1 VAIQFRNNIRGYNN
15 SLAFSSLGC
24 NIDHSV
30 AGQMGIYTFR
40 IRGELSHRI
49 GSLLPSLNETAK
61 FAQIYVYESR
71 ANDQLQ
77 IRLSHHHGQLNEM
90 TLRALQAAFLS
101 AGERLHNNEHISL
114 RLHTIQGS
122 MNQDPRRYNQPTV
135 SEVAAIIPDSENM
148 ESGSRDIIVQYRS
161 GELKRVS
168 EYHSC
173 YLPMRYPLIFPR
185 GEQGFHLQDRDNSEL
200 YFLFLNSS

>member
-1 VAIQFRNNIRGYNN
+1 
-15 SLAFSSLGC
+15 
-24 NIDHSV
+24 
-30 AGQMGIYTFR
+30 MGIYTFR

-77 IRLSHHHGQLNEM
+77 IRLLHHHGQLNET
-90 TLRALQAAFLS
+90 TLCALQATLQVHNNPYYAAFLS
-101 AGERLHNNEHISL
+101 AGERLYNNEHISL

-122 MNQDPRRYNQPTV
+122 MNQDPRRYNQPTA
-135 SEVAAIIPDSENM
+135 SEVAAILPDSENM
-148 ESGSRDIIVQYRS
+148 ELGSRDIIVQHRS

-200 YFLFLNSS
+200 YLLFLNSS